1 MKKTKLFL
9 GLLSICLLSSCQSNT
24 LNVIQI
30 ESVAFADESIE
41 MYVGEEKEIKY
52 NVLPENATNKA
63 VQFIITNNNVI
74 KFENN
79 KIIALASGES
89 RLIIRSLNNK
99 EDILLIK
106 VKSKLDEINPFI
118 EKINNSYLNE
128 LNNSIG
134 GQVAVFENNKGK
146 NITFNT
152 YKNALKIQDGS
163 MTNIYYKEDNK
174 IYNYNKT
181 NKEILGEIG
190 TDFTEEESKEMISLF
205 HYNNIYGM
213 GNILLD
219 VINKNINNEFI
230 NLVTIKKENIKDET
244 NNNLEKYTLGLEYM
258 KDNIYYEN
266 NIVAIFMEDKLKSE
280 AYSLYQYKEN
290 KKGAILSMTIFSS
303 SIDYGE
309 RIDIDDTELSL

>member
-41 MYVGEEKEIKY
+41 MYIGEEKEINY
-52 NVLPENATNKA
+52 NILPENATNKA

-99 EDILLIK
+99 EDSLLIK

-118 EKINNSYLNE
+118 EKIKESYSNE

-134 GQVAVFENNKGK
+134 GYASILENNKGK
-146 NITFNT
+146 NITFTT
-152 YKNALKIQDGS
+152 YQDGIKIDDS
-163 MTNIYYKEDNK
+163 GVSTLYYKEDNK
-174 IYNYNKT
+174 VYTYNNK
-181 NKEILGEIG
+181 KEIFGEIG
-190 TDFTEEESKEMISLF
+190 TDFTEEKSKEIISLF
-205 HYNNIYGM
+205 HYNDVYGI

-219 VINKNINNEFI
+219 TIDNYINNEFI
-230 NLVTIKKENIKDET
+230 NLVTMKIENIEED
-244 NNNLEKYTLGLEYM
+244 NQILEKYTLNLEYT

-266 NIVAIFMEDKLKSE
+266 MVRAIFTEGNLKSGGF
-280 AYSLYQYKEN
+280 SLYQYEKN
-290 KKGAILSMTIFSS
+290 KQGKTLSMNIFTA
-303 SIDYGE
+303 SIDYGD
-309 RIDIDDTELSL
+309 RIEFDKSQLN

>member
-9 GLLSICLLSSCQSNT
+9 GLLSICLLSSCHSNI
-24 LNVIQI
+24 LNMVQI

-41 MYVGEEKEIKY
+41 MYIGEEKEINY
-52 NVLPENATNKA
+52 NILPENATNKA

-99 EDILLIK
+99 EDSLLIK

-118 EKINNSYLNE
+118 EKIKESYSNE

-134 GQVAVFENNKGK
+134 GYASILENNKGK
-146 NITFNT
+146 NITFTT
-152 YKNALKIQDGS
+152 YQDGIKIDDS
-163 MTNIYYKEDNK
+163 GVSTLYYKEDNK
-174 IYNYNKT
+174 VYTYNNK
-181 NKEILGEIG
+181 KEIFGEIG
-190 TDFTEEESKEMISLF
+190 IDFTEEKSKEIISLF
-205 HYNNIYGM
+205 HYNDVYGI

-219 VINKNINNEFI
+219 TIDNYINNEFI
-230 NLVTIKKENIKDET
+230 NLVAMIIENTEEDNQI
-244 NNNLEKYTLGLEYM
+244 LEKYTLNLEYT

-266 NIVAIFMEDKLKSE
+266 MVRAIFTEGNLKSGGF
-280 AYSLYQYKEN
+280 SLYQYEKN
-290 KKGAILSMTIFSS
+290 KQGKTLSMNIFTA
-303 SIDYGE
+303 SIDYGD
-309 RIDIDDTELSL
+309 RIEFDKSQLN

>member
-9 GLLSICLLSSCQSNT
+9 GLLSICLLSSCHSNI
-24 LNVIQI
+24 LNMVQI

-41 MYVGEEKEIKY
+41 MYIGEEKEINY
-52 NVLPENATNKA
+52 NILPENATNKA

-99 EDILLIK
+99 EDSLLIK

-118 EKINNSYLNE
+118 EKIKESYSNE

-134 GQVAVFENNKGK
+134 GYASILENNKGK
-146 NITFNT
+146 NITFTT
-152 YKNALKIQDGS
+152 YQDGIKIGDS
-163 MTNIYYKEDNK
+163 GVSTLYYKEDNK
-174 IYNYNKT
+174 VYTYNNK
-181 NKEILGEIG
+181 KEIFGEIG
-190 TDFTEEESKEMISLF
+190 TDFTEEKSKEIISLF
-205 HYNNIYGM
+205 HYNDVYGI

-219 VINKNINNEFI
+219 TIDNYINNEFI
-230 NLVTIKKENIKDET
+230 NLVTMKIENTEEDNQI
-244 NNNLEKYTLGLEYM
+244 LEKYTLNLEYT

-266 NIVAIFMEDKLKSE
+266 MVRAIFTEGNLKSGGF
-280 AYSLYQYKEN
+280 SLYQYEKN
-290 KKGAILSMTIFSS
+290 KQGKTLSMNIFTA
-303 SIDYGE
+303 SIDYGD
-309 RIDIDDTELSL
+309 RIEFDKSQLN

>member
-1 MKKTKLFL
+1 MKKTKLFI
-9 GLLSICLLSSCQSNT
+9 GLISMCLLSSCHSNI
-24 LNVIQI
+24 LNMIQI
-30 ESVAFADESIE
+30 ENVIFAEENIE

-52 NVLPENATNKA
+52 NILPENANNKA
-63 VQFIITNNNVI
+63 VQFIITNNKII

-79 KIIALASGES
+79 KIIALAKGES
-89 RLIIRSLNNK
+89 KLIIKSFNNK

-118 EKINNSYLNE
+118 EKIINSYLNE
-128 LNNSIG
+128 INNSIG

-219 VINKNINNEFI
+219 VINNEFI

-266 NIVAIFMEDKLKSE
+266 NIVAVFMEDKLKSE

>member
-41 MYVGEEKEIKY
+41 MYIGEEKEINY
-52 NVLPENATNKA
+52 NILPENATNKA

-99 EDILLIK
+99 EDSLLIK

-118 EKINNSYLNE
+118 EKIKESYSNE

-134 GQVAVFENNKGK
+134 GYASILENNKGK
-146 NITFNT
+146 NITFTT
-152 YKNALKIQDGS
+152 YQDGIKIDDS
-163 MTNIYYKEDNK
+163 GVSTLYYKEDNK
-174 IYNYNKT
+174 VYTYNNK
-181 NKEILGEIG
+181 KEIFGEIG
-190 TDFTEEESKEMISLF
+190 TDFTEEKSKEIISLF
-205 HYNNIYGM
+205 HYNDVYGI

-219 VINKNINNEFI
+219 TIDNYINNEFI
-230 NLVTIKKENIKDET
+230 NLVTMKIENTEEDNQI
-244 NNNLEKYTLGLEYM
+244 LEKYTLNLEYT

-266 NIVAIFMEDKLKSE
+266 LVRAIFTEGNLKSGGF
-280 AYSLYQYKEN
+280 SLYQYEKN
-290 KKGAILSMTIFSS
+290 KQGKMLSMNIFTA
-303 SIDYGE
+303 SIDYGD
-309 RIDIDDTELSL
+309 RIEFDKSQLN

>member
-1 MKKTKLFL
+1 MKKTKLLL

-41 MYVGEEKEIKY
+41 MYIGEEKEINY
-52 NVLPENATNKA
+52 NILPENATNKA

-99 EDILLIK
+99 EDSLLIK

-134 GQVAVFENNKGK
+134 GYASILENNKGK
-146 NITFNT
+146 NITFTT
-152 YKNALKIQDGS
+152 YQDGIKIGDS
-163 MTNIYYKEDNK
+163 GVSTLYYKEDNK
-174 IYNYNKT
+174 VYTYNNK
-181 NKEILGEIG
+181 KEIFGEIG
-190 TDFTEEESKEMISLF
+190 TDFTEEKSKEIISLF
-205 HYNNIYGM
+205 HYNDVYGI

-219 VINKNINNEFI
+219 TIDNYINNEFI
-230 NLVTIKKENIKDET
+230 NLVTMKIENTEEDNQI
-244 NNNLEKYTLGLEYM
+244 LEKYTLNLEYT

-266 NIVAIFMEDKLKSE
+266 MVRAIFTEGNLKSGGF
-280 AYSLYQYKEN
+280 SLYQYEKN
-290 KKGAILSMTIFSS
+290 KQGKTLSMNIFTA
-303 SIDYGE
+303 SIDYGD
-309 RIDIDDTELSL
+309 RIEFDKSQLN

>member
-1 MKKTKLFL
+1 MKKTKLLL

-41 MYVGEEKEIKY
+41 MYIGEEKEINY
-52 NVLPENATNKA
+52 NILPENATNKA

-99 EDILLIK
+99 EDSLLIK

-118 EKINNSYLNE
+118 EKIKESYSNE

-134 GQVAVFENNKGK
+134 GYASILENNKGK
-146 NITFNT
+146 NITFTT
-152 YKNALKIQDGS
+152 YQDGIKIDDS
-163 MTNIYYKEDNK
+163 GVSTLYYKEDNK
-174 IYNYNKT
+174 VYTYNNK
-181 NKEILGEIG
+181 KEIFGEIG
-190 TDFTEEESKEMISLF
+190 TDFTEEKSKEIISLF
-205 HYNNIYGM
+205 HYNDVYGI

-219 VINKNINNEFI
+219 TIDNYINNEFI
-230 NLVTIKKENIKDET
+230 NLVTMKIENTEEDNQI
-244 NNNLEKYTLGLEYM
+244 LEKYTLNLEYT

-266 NIVAIFMEDKLKSE
+266 MVRAIFTEGNLKSGGF
-280 AYSLYQYKEN
+280 SLYQYKKN
-290 KKGAILSMTIFSS
+290 KQGKTLSMNIFTA
-303 SIDYGE
+303 SIDYGD
-309 RIDIDDTELSL
+309 RIEFDKSQLN

>member
-41 MYVGEEKEIKY
+41 MYIGEEKEINY
-52 NVLPENATNKA
+52 NILPENATNKA

-106 VKSKLDEINPFI
+106 VKSKL
-118 EKINNSYLNE
+118 
-128 LNNSIG
+128 
-134 GQVAVFENNKGK
+134 
-146 NITFNT
+146 
-152 YKNALKIQDGS
+152 
-163 MTNIYYKEDNK
+163 
-174 IYNYNKT
+174 
-181 NKEILGEIG
+181 
-190 TDFTEEESKEMISLF
+190 
-205 HYNNIYGM
+205 
-213 GNILLD
+213 
-219 VINKNINNEFI
+219 
-230 NLVTIKKENIKDET
+230 DET

>member
-1 MKKTKLFL
+1 MKKTKLLL

-41 MYVGEEKEIKY
+41 MYIGEEKEINY
-52 NVLPENATNKA
+52 NILPENATNKA

-99 EDILLIK
+99 EDSLLIK

-118 EKINNSYLNE
+118 EKIKESYSNE

-134 GQVAVFENNKGK
+134 GYASILENNKGK
-146 NITFNT
+146 NITFTT
-152 YKNALKIQDGS
+152 YQDGIKIDDS
-163 MTNIYYKEDNK
+163 GVSTLYYKEDNK
-174 IYNYNKT
+174 VYTYNNK
-181 NKEILGEIG
+181 KEIFGEIG
-190 TDFTEEESKEMISLF
+190 TDFTEEKSKEIISLF
-205 HYNNIYGM
+205 QIDNY
-213 GNILLD
+213 
-219 VINKNINNEFI
+219 INNEFI
-230 NLVTIKKENIKDET
+230 NLVTMKIENTEEDNQI
-244 NNNLEKYTLGLEYM
+244 LEKYTLNLEYT

-266 NIVAIFMEDKLKSE
+266 MVRAIFTEGNLKSGGF
-280 AYSLYQYKEN
+280 SLYQYEKN
-290 KKGAILSMTIFSS
+290 KQGKTLSMNLFAA
-303 SIDYGE
+303 SIDYGD
-309 RIDIDDTELSL
+309 RIEFDKSQLN

>member
-41 MYVGEEKEIKY
+41 MYIGEEKEINY
-52 NVLPENATNKA
+52 NILPENATNKA

-99 EDILLIK
+99 EDSLLIK

-118 EKINNSYLNE
+118 EKIKESYSNE

-134 GQVAVFENNKGK
+134 GYASILENNKGK
-146 NITFNT
+146 NITFTT
-152 YKNALKIQDGS
+152 YQDGIKIDDS
-163 MTNIYYKEDNK
+163 GVSTLYYKEDNK
-174 IYNYNKT
+174 VYTYNNK
-181 NKEILGEIG
+181 KEIFGEIG
-190 TDFTEEESKEMISLF
+190 TDFTEEKSKEIISLF
-205 HYNNIYGM
+205 HYNDVYGI

-219 VINKNINNEFI
+219 TIDNYINNEFI
-230 NLVTIKKENIKDET
+230 NLVTMKIENTEEDNQI
-244 NNNLEKYTLGLEYM
+244 LEKYTLNLEYT

-266 NIVAIFMEDKLKSE
+266 MVRAIFTEGNLKSSGF
-280 AYSLYQYKEN
+280 SLYQYEKN
-290 KKGAILSMTIFSS
+290 KQGKTLSMNIFTA
-303 SIDYGE
+303 SIDYGD
-309 RIDIDDTELSL
+309 RIEFDKSQLN